1 MCSPPQNVKGRRLD
15 VELGVFRVG
24 FPRDN
29 TGFSAGCCDNSDW
42 VSSSSH
48 FGFLCF
54 FFFGEDSAQPLLG
67 CTRSHPDMVRAG
79 QLLALSSPQVPEQ
92 GSAYM
97 GWRPPCWGCWQRP
110 LLGQPQVEG
119 EILWAQ
125 PLEPKHPQIN
135 PAERRKL
142 MGKSKLMALGK
153 SDRKA
158 EFWGPPRPHP
168 GPSARLTRLW
178 VLPWLESSPCRGF
191 EVVPWGCEPTWS
203 PLAQSRAAP

>member
-1 MCSPPQNVKGRRLD
+1 MWSWEFLGSVFQGTTLDFLLDAMKTQTGLPPLPI
-15 VELGVFRVG
+15 LVFCV
-24 FPRDN
+24 
-29 TGFSAGCCDNSDW
+29 
-42 VSSSSH
+42 
-48 FGFLCF
+48 

-92 GSAYM
+92 GSACV

-142 MGKSKLMALGK
+142 MDKSKLMALGK

-158 EFWGPPRPHP
+158 EFWGHP
-168 GPSARLTRLW
+168 NPIQVQ
-178 VLPWLESSPCRGF
+178 VLG
-191 EVVPWGCEPTWS
+191 
-203 PLAQSRAAP
+203 